1 LEWGVPETNPEKQ
14 TEKAPVSSNDPS
26 NDPSNDSLKGSS
38 GGESD
43 KILWKYPISGKIDL
57 SAESF
62 SLEQFAWTPF
72 QAEFFIEQDKV
83 KMKVIKASLCGIDT
97 LGTLLTDGNTV
108 DLDLKF
114 TGKNR
119 DIVTTNKCLSSS
131 QIEMSGNY
139 ELDGQIS
146 ARGQATDLLGSAQ
159 GKFDFKAR
167 NGQITKDRF
176 LSRILEVVNFTE
188 IVKGRIPD
196 LNTEG
201 FGYKTINVEGELSD
215 NLVVFKKI
223 YMDGKALD
231 LLGKG
236 TLDLKQMTLDVELL
250 AAPFKTVDSAIKSI
264 PGVNYLMA
272 GNLVSIPVSIKG
284 DAAEPKVN
292 IMSASDIKSSFLD
305 FAQRAI
311 KAPVKLIESIPF
323 YKKSEPE

>member
-1 LEWGVPETNPEKQ
+1 VPETNPEKQ

-26 NDPSNDSLKGSS
+26 NDPSNDSSNDSLKGSS
-38 GGESD
+38 EGESD
-43 KILWKYPISGKIDL
+43 KIFWKYPISGKIDL

-62 SLEQFAWTPF
+62 SLEQFSWTPF
-72 QAEFFIEQDKV
+72 QAEFFLEQDKV
-83 KMKVIKASLCGIDT
+83 KMKVTKASLCGIDT

-108 DLDLKF
+108 DLNFKF
-114 TGKNR
+114 TAKKR

-146 ARGQATDLLGSAQ
+146 ARGQAEDLLGSAQ

-176 LSRILEVVNFTE
+176 LSRILEVVNFSE
-188 IVKGRIPD
+188 IVKGRLPD
-196 LNTEG
+196 LRTEG
-201 FGYKTINVEGELSD
+201 FGYKTINIEGEISD
-215 NLVVFKKI
+215 NLMSFNKI

-236 TLDLKQMTLDVELL
+236 TLDLKQMLLDVELL
-250 AAPFKTVDSAIKSI
+250 AAPFKTVDAAIKSI

-284 DAAEPKVN
+284 DAADPKVT

-305 FAQRAI
+305 FAERAI
-311 KAPVKLIESIPF
+311 KSPVKLIESIPF